1 MTPELL
7 TPDENAACQALIRA
21 VATLPR
27 TIDTALLRVANIR
40 LHEYAVLSSLAA
52 APGRAGRISDLAEW
66 VSISVSGISRLI
78 NQMIRSGFVQREHSP
93 DDGRSQIVRLT
104 PAGLACFEASKPEHD
119 SVLRRLIL
127 DNLRGLS
134 LNRVTIALEAIA
146 SSLATPPGRVP
157 SPPGTGG

>member
-1 MTPELL
+1 MTPADIL
-7 TPDENAACQALIRA
+7 TPDEDAACQAFIRA
-21 VATLPR
+21 AATLPR
-27 TIDTALLRVANIR
+27 AIDTALLRVANIR

-78 NQMIRSGFVQREHSP
+78 NQMNRYGFVAREDSP

-104 PAGLACFEASKPEHD
+104 ATGLACFEASKPGHD
-119 SVLRRLIL
+119 AVLRRLIL

-134 LNRVTIALEAIA
+134 LNRVTIALEA
-146 SSLATPPGRVP
+146 
-157 SPPGTGG
+157 